1 MAGRRRLWRSCTR
14 VALIISLMTRTG
26 TSPQTAPGLPGR
38 PGLRRSRR
46 AATWCGPYP
55 GSHIWRGMTAQS
67 RQMIKY
73 QNRRELSRR
82 HGGSRFD
89 WSDHSHRR
97 QRAAGKYLRGA
108 HRSRNNA
115 PASSVKRITCRGDN
129 SPAKMPSP
137 WERAGH
143 ELRVRNSTL
152 AGSLPAA
159 ASCPQRPPRATAGT
173 LNFYTSTL
181 SPIAKRTPG
190 HIAA

>member
-1 MAGRRRLWRSCTR
+1 
-14 VALIISLMTRTG
+14 MTRTG

-97 QRAAGKYLRGA
+97 QRVPANTCGGTSQPEQCSREFCQKNYLSRRQLARKNAQPLGAGWARVAGSKLYARRQSAGRGFMPTKTASRHRGDVELLHVHALSNCKKNPWA
-108 HRSRNNA
+108 HR
-115 PASSVKRITCRGDN
+115 G
-129 SPAKMPSP
+129 
-137 WERAGH
+137 
-143 ELRVRNSTL
+143 L
-152 AGSLPAA
+152 
-159 ASCPQRPPRATAGT
+159 SCWTTPPTRQ
-173 LNFYTSTL
+173 
-181 SPIAKRTPG
+181 
-190 HIAA
+190 

>member
-1 MAGRRRLWRSCTR
+1 
-14 VALIISLMTRTG
+14 MTRTG

-73 QNRRELSRR
+73 QNRRECWR

-97 QRAAGKYLRGA
+97 QRAAGKYLRGT

-159 ASCPQRPPRATAGT
+159 ASCPQKTASRHRGDVELLHVHALSNCKKNPWAHRGLSCRTTPPTRQ
-173 LNFYTSTL
+173 
-181 SPIAKRTPG
+181 
-190 HIAA
+190 